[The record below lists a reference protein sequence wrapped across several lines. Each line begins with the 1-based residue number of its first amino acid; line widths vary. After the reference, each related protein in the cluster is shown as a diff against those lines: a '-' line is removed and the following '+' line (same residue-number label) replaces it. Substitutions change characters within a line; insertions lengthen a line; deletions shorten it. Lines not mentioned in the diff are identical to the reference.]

1 MRRRELI
8 AGIAS
13 AVAAWPLSARAQT
26 SSMPTIGELITPS
39 ERDEETRARLEAL
52 RRGLAELGWRES
64 ENLRI
69 EYRFG
74 GGNNERIRAYAAELV
89 ALSPRLIIANGTPAA
104 AALHQATRSVPVIFA
119 LVVDPVGAGYVA
131 SMARPGGNAT
141 GFTFIEMSLVGKWAE
156 MLKSVAPA
164 TTRAALLHNP
174 AATPYASAYLKS
186 AEAATIAMPV
196 LDAPVRDASEA
207 EAVIAEIAREPGASL
222 LIPPDPLNVVLLE
235 RYARLAERHRLPAL
249 SVYRRFAS
257 YGGLMAYGPDTLD
270 VFRRSAAYVDRILK
284 GADPAELPVQAP
296 TKFELALNLRTAKS
310 LELVV
315 PAPLLALADEVIE

>member
-1 MRRRELI
+1 MRRREVV

-13 AVAAWPLSARAQT
+13 AIAAWPRPAHAQT
-26 SSMPTIGELITPS
+26 SAMSTIGALITPT
-39 ERDEETRARLEAL
+39 ERDQETQARLEAL
-52 RRGLAELGWRES
+52 RRGLAELGWREG

-74 GGNNERIRAYAAELV
+74 GGDNERISAYAAELV
-89 ALSPRLIIANGTPAA
+89 AHTPRLIIANGTPAA
-104 AALHQATRSVPVIFA
+104 AALRRATRSIPVIFA

-131 SMARPGGNAT
+131 SMSRPGGNAT

-156 MLKSVAPA
+156 MLKGVAPA

-174 AATPYASAYLKS
+174 AVTPYATVYLKS
-186 AEAATIAMPV
+186 PEAARLAVPV

-207 EAVIAEIAREPGASL
+207 EAVIAGIAREPGASL

-235 RYARLAERHRLPAL
+235 RYAQLAEQHRLPAL
-249 SVYRRFAS
+249 SVYRRFAT

-270 VFRRSAAYVDRILK
+270 IFRRAATYVDRILK
-284 GADPAELPVQAP
+284 GANPAELPVQAP
-296 TKFELALNLRTAKS
+296 TKFELALNLKTAKS

-315 PAPLLALADEVIE
+315 PPSLLALADEVIE

>member
-1 MRRRELI
+1 MRRREVI

-13 AVAAWPLSARAQT
+13 AVAAWPLSAGAQT
-26 SSMPTIGELITPS
+26 SSMPTIGLLITPS
-39 ERDEETRARLEAL
+39 ERDEETQARLEAL
-52 RRGLAELGWRES
+52 RRGLAEFGWREG
-64 ENLRI
+64 ENLRV

-74 GGNNERIRAYAAELV
+74 AGDNERIRAYAAELV
-89 ALSPRLIIANGTPAA
+89 ALAPRLIIVNGTPAP
-104 AALHQATRSVPVIFA
+104 AALHRATRSVPVIFA

-131 SMARPGGNAT
+131 SMARPGSNAT
-141 GFTFIEMSLVGKWAE
+141 GFTFIDMSLVGKWVE
-156 MLKSVAPA
+156 MLKAVAPA

-174 AATPYASAYLKS
+174 AGTPYWSAFLKS
-186 AEAATIAMPV
+186 AEAATIPVPV
-196 LDAPVRDASEA
+196 LDTPVRDAGEA
-207 EAVIAEIAREPGASL
+207 EAVIAESARKPGASL

-270 VFRRSAAYVDRILK
+270 IFRRAAAYVDRILK

-296 TKFELALNLRTAKS
+296 TKFELAINTRTAKV
-310 LELVV
+310 LGLAV
-315 PAPLLALADEVIE
+315 PTTLLALADEVID